1 VNNSLHGKKIVDK
14 KKIIDGY
21 SVLLCNYEKQITHGG
36 PFQHSEL
43 LALTKLLLNASQTK
57 EDP

>member
-1 VNNSLHGKKIVDK
+1 MEKKNSRQKKSLM
-14 KKIIDGY
+14 G
-21 SVLLCNYEKQITHGG
+21 LFWNYAKQITHGG